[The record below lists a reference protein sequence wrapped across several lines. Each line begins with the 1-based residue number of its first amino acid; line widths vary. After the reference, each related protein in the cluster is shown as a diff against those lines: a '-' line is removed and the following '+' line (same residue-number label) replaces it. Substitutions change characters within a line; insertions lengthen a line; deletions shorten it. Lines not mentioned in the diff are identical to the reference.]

1 MNNAKRV
8 LTFALAVCSLSAF
21 ASCGSSS
28 DSSSKIV
35 DKKLK
40 EDQQQIVQ
48 RLADDM
54 KDVREQRNKVV
65 FTLGYQ
71 PY

>member
-28 DSSSKIV
+28 
-35 DKKLK
+35 
-40 EDQQQIVQ
+40 EA
-48 RLADDM
+48 R
-54 KDVREQRNKVV
+54 
-65 FTLGYQ
+65 
-71 PY
+71 

>member
-28 DSSSKIV
+28 DSSSKVV

-40 EDQQQIVQ
+40 EDQQQIVERCERSQ
-48 RLADDM
+48 
-54 KDVREQRNKVV
+54 EQRNKVV

>member
-28 DSSSKIV
+28 DSSSKVV
-35 DKKLK
+35 DKSLRK
-40 EDQQQIVQ
+40 ISS
-48 RLADDM
+48 R
-54 KDVREQRNKVV
+54 
-65 FTLGYQ
+65 
-71 PY
+71 

>member
-28 DSSSKIV
+28 DSSSKLTKSLRKISS
-35 DKKLK
+35 
-40 EDQQQIVQ
+40 
-48 RLADDM
+48 R
-54 KDVREQRNKVV
+54 
-65 FTLGYQ
+65 
-71 PY
+71 